1 MGQGMQARSL
11 ALVSLV
17 VLSGACGKGTSAPSS
32 GTVAVFDTAADLT
45 SPDHFFDMPFP
56 SDARRTATGAPDF
69 SGLANPLSSSVLD
82 GLRKIA
88 MDRKGA
94 PQMPVAYVR
103 FTGPI
108 ATQDPATLVTA
119 DKASKILL
127 VDLDGGNALVPVVAQ
142 TLDQD
147 SYVPDGVLA
156 VAPRPGFILAPAHK
170 HAVVVMKALGD
181 AQGKPLQAPAS
192 FTSLAAGGATGP
204 VADAF
209 APLWPALDALG
220 VARADVAVATVFT
233 TGDVASD
240 TAALSTKLAATYQAD
255 LTNVH
260 VDPDDGAAHDRYCE
274 LQAQITYPQFQ
285 GGLPPYDTDGLF
297 HAGPDGLPT
306 KTREESAP
314 VTISMPKSPMPA
326 GGYPLVVYFHG
337 TGGVSDAIADRG
349 LWHFETDPTK
359 CPGGALDTWNGKTGC
374 NTKGLGPAY
383 VVAEH
388 QIGMAAAA
396 MPVNPQRFPAG
407 ANKDLPE
414 YFNINNVASLRDIF
428 RQGVIEQRILVD
440 ALRRLAVAPAVVAAC
455 AGMSLPA
462 GETAFHFRK
471 DQLFAQG
478 QSMGAMYANLV
489 SATDERVQATVAT
502 GAGGYWTYFILQTT
516 FIDKL
521 PAKLGL
527 ILGLPAGYTYM
538 HPTLAMSQAAL
549 EPADPMTHM
558 PRLAKS
564 PLPGHPSRPVYQ
576 PVGKGDSYFPTSV
589 QDASA
594 LAYGHAQAGSVV
606 WPEMQELLGLGG
618 LGGVLPLPVSQNVTG
633 PGGAKSTGVVV
644 QFEGDGIY
652 DPHAIYTQLDAVKY
666 QYGCFY
672 ASLLGTGHATVP
684 APAPL
689 GTPCP
694 N

>member
-1 MGQGMQARSL
+1 MTVRAP
-11 ALVSLV
+11 V
-17 VLSGACGKGTSAPSS
+17 VLSLLVVCAGLACGKGSGSASADG
-32 GTVAVFDTAADLT
+32 GTTAVFVPTADLA
-45 SPDHFFDMPFP
+45 SADHFFDMPFP
-56 SDARRTATGAPDF
+56 SDARRTASGAPDF
-69 SGLANPLSSSVLD
+69 AGLPNPLASSVLE

-94 PQMPVAYVR
+94 PQMPVTFVR
-103 FTGPI
+103 FTAPV
-108 ATQDPATLVTA
+108 AAQDPSKLIAA
-119 DKASKILL
+119 DKASPVLL
-127 VDLDGGNALVPVVAQ
+127 VDLDAGNALVPAVAQ
-142 TLDQD
+142 TLDAD

-156 VAPRPGFILAPAHK
+156 IAPRPGFILAAAHK
-170 HAVVVMKALGD
+170 HAVVVMKKLGD
-181 AQGKPLQAPAS
+181 AQGKPLGAPAA
-192 FTSLAAGGATGP
+192 FTSLATGATGS
-204 VADAF
+204 VADAY

-233 TGDVASD
+233 TGDVAAD
-240 TAALSTKLAATYQAD
+240 MAAMSTKLMTTYTTD
-255 LTNVH
+255 VTDVH
-260 VDPDDGAAHDRYCE
+260 VDPDDGATHDRYCE
-274 LQAQITYPQFQ
+274 LQATVTYPQFQ
-285 GGLPPYDTDGLF
+285 SGLPPYDTDGLF

-306 KTREESAP
+306 KTRDEASP
-314 VTISMPKSPMPA
+314 LTITMPRGPMPV
-326 GGYPLVVYFHG
+326 GGYPLVLYFHG
-337 TGGVSDAIADRG
+337 TGGLSDGVVDRG
-349 LWHFETDPTK
+349 PWHLETDPSK

-388 QIGMAAAA
+388 GLGTAASA

-428 RQGVIEQRILVD
+428 RQGVIEQRLLIG
-440 ALRRLAVAPAVVAAC
+440 AMRRLRVPPSAVAAC
-455 AGMSLPA
+455 TGMTLPA
-462 GETAFHFRK
+462 GETAFRFRD
-471 DQLFAQG
+471 DQLFVQG
-478 QSMGAMYANLV
+478 QSMGAMYVNLV
-489 SATDERVQATVAT
+489 SAVDERVQAAVPT

-538 HPTLAMSQAAL
+538 HPTLAMAQAAL

-558 PRLAKS
+558 PRLAKN

-576 PVGKGDSYFPTSV
+576 PVGKGDSYFPTTV
-589 QDASA
+589 QDAAA
-594 LAYGHAQAGSVV
+594 LAYGHPQAGAVV
-606 WPEMQELLGLGG
+606 WPTMQDLLGLGG
-618 LGGVLPLPVSQNVTG
+618 LGGVLPFPIAQDVTSAA
-633 PGGAKSTGVVV
+633 GAKSTGVVV
-644 QFEGDGIY
+644 QYEGDGVF
-652 DPHAIYTQLDAVKY
+652 DPHAIYSQLDAVKY

-672 ASLLGTGHATVP
+672 ASMLATGHATVP

-694 N
+694 D

>member
-1 MGQGMQARSL
+1 MQVRP
-11 ALVSLV
+11 LVAISIV
-17 VLSGACGKGTSAPSS
+17 VLSTGVACGKGSGSSAS
-32 GTVAVFDTAADLT
+32 GTVALFDATANLAT
-45 SPDHFFDMPFP
+45 PEHFFDMPFP
-56 SDARRTATGAPDF
+56 SDARKTAAGAPDF
-69 SGLANPLSSSVLD
+69 TGVGNPLKSSVLE

-88 MDRKGA
+88 MERKGTA
-94 PQMPVAYVR
+94 QMPVAYVR
-103 FTGPI
+103 FTAPV
-108 ATQDPATLVTA
+108 APQDPSTLIAAEKTA
-119 DKASKILL
+119 KILL
-127 VDLDGGNALVPVVAQ
+127 IDLDAGSALVPVVAQ

-147 SYVPDGVLA
+147 SYVPEDVLA
-156 VAPRPGFILAPAHK
+156 IAPRPGFVLAPAHK
-170 HAVVVMKALGD
+170 HAFVVMKSLGD
-181 AQGKPLQAPAS
+181 AQGKPLGAPAA
-192 FTSLAAGGATGP
+192 FAALASAGAGAGP
-204 VADAF
+204 LADAY
-209 APLWPALDALG
+209 APLWPALDAVG
-220 VARADVAVATVFT
+220 VARGDVAIATVFT

-240 TAALSTKLAATYQAD
+240 TETMSTKLASAVAPD
-255 LTNVH
+255 LQNVH
-260 VDPDDGAAHDRYCE
+260 VDPDDGAAHERYCE
-274 LQAQITYPQFQ
+274 LQAQITDPQFQ
-285 GGLPPYDTDGLF
+285 SGLPPYDTDGLF
-297 HAGPDGLPT
+297 HAGADGLPS
-306 KTREESAP
+306 KTRDEIVP
-314 VTISMPKSPMPA
+314 VTISMPKAPMPA

-349 LWHFETDPTK
+349 VWHPETDAKK
-359 CPGGALDTWNGKTGC
+359 CPGGELDTWNGKTGC
-374 NTKGLGPAY
+374 NTKGLGPAH

-388 QIGMAAAA
+388 GIGMAAAA

-407 ANKDLPE
+407 AHKDLPE

-440 ALRRLAVAPAVVAAC
+440 ALRRLQVAPSAVAAC
-455 AGMSLPA
+455 TGMSLPT

-471 DQLFAQG
+471 DQLFVQG

-489 SATDERVQATVAT
+489 SATDERVQAAVPT
-502 GAGGYWTYFILQTT
+502 GAGGYWTFFILQTT

-538 HPTLAMSQAAL
+538 HPTLALAQAAL

-558 PRLAKS
+558 PRLAKN

-576 PVGKGDSYFPTSV
+576 PVGKGDSYFPTTV
-589 QDASA
+589 QDAAA
-594 LAYGHAQAGSVV
+594 LAYGHAQAGGTV
-606 WPEMQELLGLGG
+606 WPSMQELLGLGG

-644 QFEGDGIY
+644 QFEGDGVY
-652 DPHAIYTQLDAVKY
+652 DPHAIYSQLDAVKY

-672 ASLLGTGHATVP
+672 ASLLASGHATVP